1 MSLWSLDNPAF
12 TDYAFYAGVLAAKVM
27 AMGFITGYYRMT
39 KKAFVNPEDAKNL
52 GGKDF
57 KVQVDADVERVRR
70 AHQNDLENITVF
82 WILGLL
88 FLLTNPSPA
97 TARLIFRI
105 YTGSRIGY
113 TILYIRGSYLRPGV
127 YIIGVICNIFM
138 LYRIICTFW

>member
-12 TDYAFYAGVLAAKVM
+12 TDYAFYAGVLAVKVM
-27 AMGFITGYYRMT
+27 AMGVITGYYRMT
-39 KKAFVNPEDAKNL
+39 KKAFANPEDAKRL
-52 GGKDF
+52 GAKEI
-57 KVQVDADVERVRR
+57 KVDADVERVRR

-97 TARLIFRI
+97 TARLIFRA

-113 TILYIRGSYLRPGV
+113 TILYISGSSLRPGV
-127 YIIGVICNIFM
+127 YIVGVICNVFM
-138 LYRIICTFW
+138 VFRIICTFW